1 MKIIKVMIFFIVTVI
16 SLIIS
21 ERGIIYVLMSISK
34 PGLLNPVT
42 TPYPLSEVS
51 PFVQHSIAAVI
62 VLVALWITNK
72 IMHYCSLIKTKLIK
86 NPS

>member
-1 MKIIKVMIFFIVTVI
+1 MKIIKVMIFFIIITLSLVI
-16 SLIIS
+16 S
-21 ERGIIYVLMSISK
+21 EHGIIYALMSISK

-42 TPYPLSEVS
+42 NPYPLSELS
-51 PFVQHSIAAVI
+51 PFVRHSIAAVI